1 MIRVV
6 VAEDHLAVADGIL
19 AYFKY
24 HDSISIIGHAK
35 NGEDLVKLV
44 EKNIPDVVLTDVK
57 MPVMDGIEAAKLIK
71 AKFDRIG
78 IIAFSMFDQDEAV
91 DLMLQAGATGYL
103 LKNSPLSEMEKAILK
118 VSEGNL
124 YYDPNLSLATEN
136 TPNENTGILTKRQI
150 EILKMVGKGKTNQEI
165 ADTLFIGKTTVET
178 HRKNMIR
185 KLGLHGPGEL
195 LRYALQRKYDF

>member
-1 MIRVV
+1 MIRAVI
-6 VAEDHLAVADGIL
+6 AEDHLAVADGIL

-24 HDSISIIGHAK
+24 HDTISIIGHAK

-44 EKNIPDVVLTDVK
+44 EKNSPDVVLTDIR
-57 MPVMDGIEAAKLIK
+57 MPVMDGIEATKLIQ

-103 LKNSPLSEMEKAILK
+103 LKNSPLSEMEKAITK

-136 TPNENTGILTKRQI
+136 TPSENTGILTKRQI
-150 EILKMVGKGKTNQEI
+150 EILKLVGKGKTNQEI
-165 ADTLFIGKTTVET
+165 ADALFIGKTTVET

>member
-78 IIAFSMFDQDEAV
+78 IIAFSMFEQDEAV

-150 EILKMVGKGKTNQEI
+150 EILKLVGKGKTNQQI
-165 ADTLFIGKTTVET
+165 ADALFIGKTTVET

>member
-150 EILKMVGKGKTNQEI
+150 EILKLVGKGKTNQQI
-165 ADTLFIGKTTVET
+165 ADALFIGKTTVET

>member
-1 MIRVV
+1 MIRVII
-6 VAEDHLAVADGIL
+6 AEDHLAVADGIL

-24 HDSISIIGHAK
+24 HDSISVIGHAK

-150 EILKMVGKGKTNQEI
+150 EILKLVGKGKTNQEI
-165 ADTLFIGKTTVET
+165 ADALFIGKTTVET

>member
-1 MIRVV
+1 MIRVII
-6 VAEDHLAVADGIL
+6 AEDHLAVADGVL

-24 HDSISIIGHAK
+24 HDTISIIGHAK
-35 NGEDLVKLV
+35 NGEELVKLV
-44 EKNIPDVVLTDVK
+44 EKSIPDVVLADIR
-57 MPVMDGIEAAKLIK
+57 MPVTDGIEAAKLIK
-71 AKFDRIG
+71 AKFDRIA

-103 LKNSPLSEMEKAILK
+103 LKNSPLTEMEKAILS

-124 YYDPNLSLATEN
+124 YYDPNLSLTTEDAVQE
-136 TPNENTGILTKRQI
+136 TKGILTKRQI
-150 EILKMVGKGKTNQEI
+150 EILKLVGKGKTNQEI
-165 ADTLFIGKTTVET
+165 ADALFIGKTTVET

>member
-1 MIRVV
+1 MIRVII
-6 VAEDHLAVADGIL
+6 AEDHLAVADGVL

-24 HDSISIIGHAK
+24 HDTISIIGHAK
-35 NGEDLVKLV
+35 NGEELVKLV
-44 EKNIPDVVLTDVK
+44 EKNIPDVVLADIR

-71 AKFDRIG
+71 AKFDRIA

-103 LKNSPLSEMEKAILK
+103 LKNSPLTEMEKAILS

-124 YYDPNLSLATEN
+124 YYDPNLSLTTEDAVQE
-136 TPNENTGILTKRQI
+136 TKGILTKRQI
-150 EILKMVGKGKTNQEI
+150 EILKLVGKGKTNQEI
-165 ADTLFIGKTTVET
+165 ADALFIGKTTVET

>member
-1 MIRVV
+1 MIRVIL
-6 VAEDHLAVADGIL
+6 AEDHLAVADGVL

-24 HDSISIIGHAK
+24 HDVISIIGHAK
-35 NGEDLVKLV
+35 NGGELVKLV
-44 EKNIPDVVLTDVK
+44 EKNIPDVVLADIR

-71 AKFDRIG
+71 AKFDRVA

-103 LKNSPLSEMEKAILK
+103 LKNSPLSEMEKAILT

-124 YYDPNLSLATEN
+124 YYDPNLSLTTEDVVQE
-136 TPNENTGILTKRQI
+136 TKGILTKRQI
-150 EILKMVGKGKTNQEI
+150 EILKLVGKGKTNQEI
-165 ADTLFIGKTTVET
+165 ADALFIGKTTVET
-178 HRKNMIR
+178 QRKNMIR

>member
-1 MIRVV
+1 MIRVII
-6 VAEDHLAVADGIL
+6 AEDHLAVADGIL

-35 NGEDLVKLV
+35 NGDDLVKLV

-103 LKNSPLSEMEKAILK
+103 LKNSPLSEMEKAISK

-124 YYDPNLSLATEN
+124 YYDPNLSLATET

-150 EILKMVGKGKTNQEI
+150 EILKLVGKGKTNQEI
-165 ADTLFIGKTTVET
+165 ADALFIGKTTVET

>member
-1 MIRVV
+1 MIRVII
-6 VAEDHLAVADGIL
+6 AEDHLAVADGVL

-24 HDSISIIGHAK
+24 HDVISIIGHAK
-35 NGEDLVKLV
+35 NGEELVKLV
-44 EKNIPDVVLTDVK
+44 EKNFPDVVLADIR
-57 MPVMDGIEAAKLIK
+57 MPVTDGIEAAKLIK
-71 AKFDRIG
+71 AKFDRIA

-103 LKNSPLSEMEKAILK
+103 LKNSPLTEMEKAILS

-124 YYDPNLSLATEN
+124 YYDPNLSLTTEDAVQE
-136 TPNENTGILTKRQI
+136 TKGILTKRQI
-150 EILKMVGKGKTNQEI
+150 EILKLVGKGKTNQEI
-165 ADTLFIGKTTVET
+165 ADALFIGKTTVET

>member
-150 EILKMVGKGKTNQEI
+150 EILKLVGKGKTNQEI
-165 ADTLFIGKTTVET
+165 ADALFIGKTTVET

>member
-6 VAEDHLAVADGIL
+6 LAEDHLAVADGIL

-24 HDSISIIGHAK
+24 HDQISIIGQAT
-35 NGEDLVKLV
+35 NGKELLELV
-44 EKNIPDVVLTDVK
+44 EKYIPDVVLTDIK

-91 DLMLQAGATGYL
+91 DKMLQAGATGYL
-103 LKNSPLSEMEKAILK
+103 LKNSSLAEMEKAIID
-118 VSEGNL
+118 VSEGKL
-124 YYDPNLSLATEN
+124 YYDPNLSVTTEASKG
-136 TPNENTGILTKRQI
+136 ESKGILTKRQI
-150 EILKMVGKGKTNQEI
+150 EILKLIGKGKTNQEI

-185 KLGLHGPGEL
+185 KLDLHGPGEL
-195 LRYALQRKYDF
+195 LRYALQSKYKF

>member
-150 EILKMVGKGKTNQEI
+150 EILKLVGKGKTNQQI

>member
-1 MIRVV
+1 MIRAVI
-6 VAEDHLAVADGIL
+6 AEDHLAVADGIL

-24 HDSISIIGHAK
+24 HDTISIIGHAK
-35 NGEDLVKLV
+35 NGEDLMKLV
-44 EKNIPDVVLTDVK
+44 EKNSPDVVLTDIR
-57 MPVMDGIEAAKLIK
+57 MPVMDGIEATKLIQ

-103 LKNSPLSEMEKAILK
+103 LKNSPLSEMEKAITK

-136 TPNENTGILTKRQI
+136 TPSENTGILTKRQI
-150 EILKMVGKGKTNQEI
+150 EILKLVGKGKTNQEI
-165 ADTLFIGKTTVET
+165 ADALFIGKTTVET

>member
-35 NGEDLVKLV
+35 DGEDLVKLV

-136 TPNENTGILTKRQI
+136 TPSENTGILTKRQI
-150 EILKMVGKGKTNQEI
+150 EILKLVGKGKTNQEI
-165 ADTLFIGKTTVET
+165 ADALFIGKTTVET

>member
-44 EKNIPDVVLTDVK
+44 
-57 MPVMDGIEAAKLIK
+57 
-71 AKFDRIG
+71 
-78 IIAFSMFDQDEAV
+78 
-91 DLMLQAGATGYL
+91 
-103 LKNSPLSEMEKAILK
+103 
-118 VSEGNL
+118 
-124 YYDPNLSLATEN
+124 
-136 TPNENTGILTKRQI
+136 
-150 EILKMVGKGKTNQEI
+150 GKGKTNQEI
-165 ADTLFIGKTTVET
+165 ADALFIGKTTVET

>member
-1 MIRVV
+1 MIRVII
-6 VAEDHLAVADGIL
+6 AEDHLAVADGVL

-24 HDSISIIGHAK
+24 HDTISIIGHAK
-35 NGEDLVKLV
+35 NGEELVKLV
-44 EKNIPDVVLTDVK
+44 EKNIPDVVLADIR

-71 AKFDRIG
+71 AKFDRIA

-103 LKNSPLSEMEKAILK
+103 LKNSPLTEMEKAILA

-124 YYDPNLSLATEN
+124 YYDANLSLTAEDTVQE
-136 TPNENTGILTKRQI
+136 TKGILTKRQI
-150 EILKMVGKGKTNQEI
+150 EILKLVGKGKTNQEI
-165 ADTLFIGKTTVET
+165 ADALFIGKTTVET

>member
-150 EILKMVGKGKTNQEI
+150 EILKLVGRGKTNQEI
-165 ADTLFIGKTTVET
+165 ADALFIGKTTVET

>member
-150 EILKMVGKGKTNQEI
+150 EILKLVGKGKTNQEI

>member
-1 MIRVV
+1 
-6 VAEDHLAVADGIL
+6 
-19 AYFKY
+19 
-24 HDSISIIGHAK
+24 
-35 NGEDLVKLV
+35 
-44 EKNIPDVVLTDVK
+44 
-57 MPVMDGIEAAKLIK
+57 
-71 AKFDRIG
+71 
-78 IIAFSMFDQDEAV
+78 
-91 DLMLQAGATGYL
+91 
-103 LKNSPLSEMEKAILK
+103 MEKAKLK

-150 EILKMVGKGKTNQEI
+150 EILKLVGKGKTNQEI
-165 ADTLFIGKTTVET
+165 ADALFIGKTTVET

>member
-71 AKFDRIG
+71 AN
-78 IIAFSMFDQDEAV
+78 S
-91 DLMLQAGATGYL
+91 TG
-103 LKNSPLSEMEKAILK
+103 
-118 VSEGNL
+118 
-124 YYDPNLSLATEN
+124 
-136 TPNENTGILTKRQI
+136 
-150 EILKMVGKGKTNQEI
+150 
-165 ADTLFIGKTTVET
+165 
-178 HRKNMIR
+178 
-185 KLGLHGPGEL
+185 LGLLPL
-195 LRYALQRKYDF
+195 ACLIRTRR

>member
-1 MIRVV
+1 MIRVII
-6 VAEDHLAVADGIL
+6 AEDHLAVADGIL

-24 HDSISIIGHAK
+24 HDSISVIGHAK

-71 AKFDRIG
+71 AKFDRVG

-103 LKNSPLSEMEKAILK
+103 LKNSPLSEMEKAISK

-124 YYDPNLSLATEN
+124 YYDPNLSLATET

-150 EILKMVGKGKTNQEI
+150 EILKLVGKGKTNQEI
-165 ADTLFIGKTTVET
+165 ADALFIGKTTVET

>member
-1 MIRVV
+1 MIRVII
-6 VAEDHLAVADGIL
+6 AEDHLAVADGVL

-24 HDSISIIGHAK
+24 HDTISIIGHAK
-35 NGEDLVKLV
+35 NGEELVKLV
-44 EKNIPDVVLTDVK
+44 EKNIPDVVLADIR

-71 AKFDRIG
+71 AKFDRIA

-103 LKNSPLSEMEKAILK
+103 LKNSPLTEMEKAILS

-124 YYDPNLSLATEN
+124 YYDPNLSLTTEDVVQE
-136 TPNENTGILTKRQI
+136 TKGILTKRQI
-150 EILKMVGKGKTNQEI
+150 EILKLVGKGKTNQEI
-165 ADTLFIGKTTVET
+165 ADALFIGKTTVET

>member
-1 MIRVV
+1 MIRVII
-6 VAEDHLAVADGIL
+6 AEDHLAVADGVL

-24 HDSISIIGHAK
+24 HDTISIIGHAK
-35 NGEDLVKLV
+35 NGEELVKLV
-44 EKNIPDVVLTDVK
+44 EKNIPDVVLADIR

-71 AKFDRIG
+71 AKFDRIA

-103 LKNSPLSEMEKAILK
+103 LKNSPLTEMEKAILT

-124 YYDPNLSLATEN
+124 YYDPNLSLTTEDAVQE
-136 TPNENTGILTKRQI
+136 TKGILTKRQI
-150 EILKMVGKGKTNQEI
+150 EILKLVGKGKTNQEI
-165 ADTLFIGKTTVET
+165 ADALFIGKTTVET

>member
-124 YYDPNLSLATEN
+124 YYDPNLSHATEN

-150 EILKMVGKGKTNQEI
+150 EILKLVGKGKTNQEI

>member
-136 TPNENTGILTKRQI
+136 TPSENTGILTKRQI
-150 EILKMVGKGKTNQEI
+150 EILKLVGKGKTNQEI
-165 ADTLFIGKTTVET
+165 ADALFIGKTTVET

>member
-1 MIRVV
+1 MIRVII
-6 VAEDHLAVADGIL
+6 AEDHLAVADGVL

-24 HDSISIIGHAK
+24 HDTISIIGHAK
-35 NGEDLVKLV
+35 NGEELVKLV
-44 EKNIPDVVLTDVK
+44 EKNIPDVVLVDIR
-57 MPVMDGIEAAKLIK
+57 MPVMDGVEAAKLIK
-71 AKFDRIG
+71 AKFDRIA

-91 DLMLQAGATGYL
+91 DFMLQAGATGYL
-103 LKNSPLSEMEKAILK
+103 LKNSPLTEMEKAILA

-124 YYDPNLSLATEN
+124 YYDANLSLTAEDTVQE
-136 TPNENTGILTKRQI
+136 TKGILTKRQI
-150 EILKMVGKGKTNQEI
+150 EILKLVGKGKTNQEI
-165 ADTLFIGKTTVET
+165 ADALFIGKTTVET

>member
-1 MIRVV
+1 MIRVII
-6 VAEDHLAVADGIL
+6 AEDHLAVADGVL

-24 HDSISIIGHAK
+24 HDVISIIGHAK
-35 NGEDLVKLV
+35 NGEELVKLV
-44 EKNIPDVVLTDVK
+44 EKNIPDVVLADIR

-71 AKFDRIG
+71 AKFDRIA

-103 LKNSPLSEMEKAILK
+103 LKNSPLTEMEKAILA
-118 VSEGNL
+118 VSEGHL
-124 YYDPNLSLATEN
+124 YYDPNLSLTTED
-136 TPNENTGILTKRQI
+136 TVQETKGILTKRQI
-150 EILKMVGKGKTNQEI
+150 EILKLVGKGKTNQEI
-165 ADTLFIGKTTVET
+165 ADALFIGKTTVET

>member
-1 MIRVV
+1 MIRVII
-6 VAEDHLAVADGIL
+6 AEDHLAVADGVL

-24 HDSISIIGHAK
+24 HDTISIIGHAK
-35 NGEDLVKLV
+35 NGEELVKLV
-44 EKNIPDVVLTDVK
+44 EKNIPDVVLADIR

-71 AKFDRIG
+71 AKFDRIA

-103 LKNSPLSEMEKAILK
+103 LKNSPLTEMEKAILA

-124 YYDPNLSLATEN
+124 YYDPNLSLTTEDVVQE
-136 TPNENTGILTKRQI
+136 TKGTLTKRQI
-150 EILKMVGKGKTNQEI
+150 EILKLVGKGKTNQEI
-165 ADTLFIGKTTVET
+165 ADALFIGKTTVET